1 MRGFPLQQT
10 DFSLRRRFGLGER
23 VSLLVRAD
31 VFNVFNHPNF
41 ADPVNTV
48 SSATFGQSTQSF
60 GRGLGS
66 GTFGSG
72 LSPLYQIGGARS
84 MQFSF
89 KAQF

>member
-23 VSLLVRAD
+23 VNLLFRAD
-31 VFNVFNHPNF
+31 VFNIFNHPNF
-41 ADPVNTV
+41 ADPVNTLN
-48 SSATFGQSTQSF
+48 AGNFGQSTQTF
-60 GRGLGS
+60 GRGMGS
-66 GTFGSG
+66 GTLGSG

-89 KAQF
+89 KVQF